1 MTSVY
6 RSLSFS
12 FLERVVLV
20 GVMLV
25 SYALIARLLSPEEIG
40 IYSIAT
46 ALIGIGQVIR
56 DFGIGNFLIQE
67 KHLTKEHIRTAY
79 GVSFLIGGT
88 LFLTFAAGASLVGQF
103 YGDQRMTWIVQIVA
117 LNFLLMPFCSISQ
130 ALLKRD
136 MQFGRLMN
144 VNVAAAIIGSIVTL
158 WLAFEKLGPQSLAW
172 GAIAVNAA
180 TGIGAWLA
188 RNERGFD
195 LPSLKEW
202 RKVLTF
208 GGQSAGVAVITTVAM
223 DMNDL
228 VVGRVLGFAP
238 TAIVNR
244 ANGLVNLFH
253 QQVMSA
259 IRSVALPAFA
269 QAHRANEKLEPIYVA
284 SVTAVTAIAWPFYGF
299 VALHATDI
307 LRLMFGPQ
315 WDASA
320 ALVPIFCMCGALS
333 ASCNLALTLAT
344 AVGRND
350 VATKT
355 DLVVQPIRVAILVG
369 AVLIFRSLE
378 AVAWAALLVNVLST
392 PYFFWVKDRLLRTDK
407 TAMWRGLSSSL
418 MLTLACLC
426 FPVLYTLGLSGAGPS
441 GVVSTLVQALAAGV
455 MWILALFWLGH
466 PLSKDRMVLQARDQ
480 TVAFIPLL
488 GPLLPPRRL
497 GA

>member
-1 MTSVY
+1 MSSVY
-6 RSLSFS
+6 KSLSFS
-12 FLERVVLV
+12 FLERMVLV

-25 SYALIARLLSPEEIG
+25 SYTLIARLLSPEEIG

-56 DFGIGNFLIQE
+56 DFGVGNFLIQE
-67 KHLTKEHIRTAY
+67 KHLTKDHIRTAY

-88 LFLTFAAGASLVGQF
+88 LFLAFALGAPLVGQF
-103 YGDQRMTWIVQIVA
+103 YGDPRMTWIVQIVS
-117 LNFLLMPFCSISQ
+117 LNFLLMPFCSISL

-144 VNVAAAIIGSIVTL
+144 VNVAAAIIGAFVTL
-158 WLAFEKLGPQSLAW
+158 WLAFDHWGPQSLAW
-172 GAIAVNAA
+172 GSIAINAA
-180 TGIGAWLA
+180 TGLGAWLA
-188 RNERGFD
+188 RRERGFD
-195 LPSLKEW
+195 WPSLKEW

-238 TAIVNR
+238 AAIINR
-244 ANGLVNLFH
+244 ANGLVNLFN

-259 IRSVALPAFA
+259 IRSVALPSFA

-284 SVTAVTAIAWPFYGF
+284 SVTAVTAIAWPFFGF

-307 LRLMFGPQ
+307 LRLMFGSQ

-320 ALVPIFCMCGALS
+320 ALVPIFCLCGALA

-344 AVGRND
+344 AMGRND

-355 DLVVQPIRVAILVG
+355 DLVAQPIRAAILVG
-369 AVLIFRSLE
+369 AVLYFRTLE
-378 AVAWAALLVNVLST
+378 AVAWAALLVNLLST
-392 PYFFWVKDRLLRTDK
+392 PYFFWVKDQLLKTD
-407 TAMWRGLSSSL
+407 TRAMWRGLSSSL
-418 MLTLACLC
+418 MLTLACL
-426 FPVLYTLGLSGAGPS
+426 FLPALYTLVWSGGGPS
-441 GVVSTLVQALAAGV
+441 GVLSMLLQALATGV
-455 MWILALFWLGH
+455 TWVLALFWLAH
-466 PLSKDRMVLQARDQ
+466 PLSKDRMVQRARDQ
-480 TVAFIPLL
+480 AVAFMPLL